1 MFPGSNEADELRL
14 IFKALGTP
22 TEKTWPE
29 VVDLPDWKY
38 VKSLIFFWSY
48 TNNCYRKYSFT
59 NYSPKKLTELVPG
72 LDEDGYDL
80 LNVCFSYLFDFI

>member
-1 MFPGSNEADELRL
+1 MMTGKPMFPGSNEADELRL

-38 VKSLIFFWSY
+38 VKSLIFF
-48 TNNCYRKYSFT
+48 
-59 NYSPKKLTELVPG
+59 
-72 LDEDGYDL
+72 
-80 LNVCFSYLFDFI
+80 